1 MGISVTCWNSLRSAL
16 GPGARFL
23 GLILV
28 AAIACVGC
36 SSSSPPPAVEK
47 TQAAA
52 PPPPAPPPPPAA
64 KAKLAEL
71 KPIALDP
78 TGSATV
84 DLNVERNGKSGPIKV
99 AVSGAPEGVVIE
111 AVDIAEGKSAG
122 QLKVVASEKL
132 GDTELKAKAR
142 VTIKV
147 ADSEAEQPLEITVRK
162 VNRPSFLPVAESLLV
177 PGKTVTVDLNLERN
191 GFQGPL
197 KLSVSGLPAQI
208 TGQAPEV
215 AADKSAT
222 KLTLTAANAPD
233 GRHKVRVAATVYGR
247 PVAVEVPLVVDAS
260 PYRIQSFKVVA
271 VKPDEKTRVEV
282 PIERRSYQ
290 GPLSLEVS
298 GLPEGV
304 SIAPVKVPA
313 GGKTAVLEVVAGAS
327 AKEGVRSAQVTSVGG
342 DLTRKTPLVVRVS
355 HGEGFL
361 PEEITADPQLG
372 PLLRR
377 GSFGGRLTAK
387 SKQALLNAYGGT
399 AESEAA
405 VMRGLSWLAA
415 HQHEDGSWPLDSYDK
430 DITGCDCRTDAE
442 KKVIKSDTAGTAF
455 GLLPFLGAGVG
466 PGRSPEEPAELA
478 EYEEVVKRG
487 IEFLVSKQAISKE
500 PTKDG
505 ALDSNMYAHAVCT
518 IALCEA
524 YGLSAYGERG
534 DERLRIPAQRAIKYI
549 AQSQH
554 KEGGWRYS
562 PKQAGDMSATGWM
575 FLAIRSAQLSGIAL
589 ERTPLVRA
597 ERFVNSCAAGPEDSK
612 DSRYAYLPGAE
623 PRLSLSAAGLLTR
636 EYLGWKKDNADL
648 LVGCKYL
655 MENLPPESGTNLGAI
670 YYFYYATQVLHH
682 MEGADFDLWNYRM
695 REHLLRSQEKEGHKA
710 GSWNPQGTD
719 WGGAGGRL
727 YATSLALMTLE
738 VYYRHL
744 PLYRLVL
751 RTGGPS
757 REETAP

>member
-1 MGISVTCWNSLRSAL
+1 
-16 GPGARFL
+16 
-23 GLILV
+23 
-28 AAIACVGC
+28 
-36 SSSSPPPAVEK
+36 
-47 TQAAA
+47 
-52 PPPPAPPPPPAA
+52 
-64 KAKLAEL
+64 
-71 KPIALDP
+71 
-78 TGSATV
+78 
-84 DLNVERNGKSGPIKV
+84 
-99 AVSGAPEGVVIE
+99 
-111 AVDIAEGKSAG
+111 
-122 QLKVVASEKL
+122 
-132 GDTELKAKAR
+132 
-142 VTIKV
+142 
-147 ADSEAEQPLEITVRK
+147 
-162 VNRPSFLPVAESLLV
+162 
-177 PGKTVTVDLNLERN
+177 
-191 GFQGPL
+191 
-197 KLSVSGLPAQI
+197 
-208 TGQAPEV
+208 
-215 AADKSAT
+215 
-222 KLTLTAANAPD
+222 
-233 GRHKVRVAATVYGR
+233 
-247 PVAVEVPLVVDAS
+247 
-260 PYRIQSFKVVA
+260 
-271 VKPDEKTRVEV
+271 
-282 PIERRSYQ
+282 
-290 GPLSLEVS
+290 
-298 GLPEGV
+298 
-304 SIAPVKVPA
+304 
-313 GGKTAVLEVVAGAS
+313 
-327 AKEGVRSAQVTSVGG
+327 
-342 DLTRKTPLVVRVS
+342 
-355 HGEGFL
+355 
-361 PEEITADPQLG
+361 
-372 PLLRR
+372 LRR

-478 EYEEVVKRG
+478 EYEKVVKRG

-597 ERFVNSCAAGPEDSK
+597 ERFVNSCAAGPEDAK

-648 LVGCKYL
+648 LAGCKYL

-757 REETAP
+757 REETSP

>member
-1 MGISVTCWNSLRSAL
+1 MKVCVTCRDSLRSDLSACVRL
-16 GPGARFL
+16 V
-23 GLILV
+23 GLIVV
-28 AAIACVGC
+28 AAVACAGC
-36 SSSSPPPAVEK
+36 SSSSTPPTVEK
-47 TQAAA
+47 TQAVA

-71 KPIALDP
+71 KPVALDP
-78 TGSATV
+78 AGSATV
-84 DLNVERNGKSGPIKV
+84 DISVERNGKNGPIKV
-99 AVSGAPEGVVIE
+99 QVSGAPEGVAIE
-111 AVDIAEGKSAG
+111 PVEIAEGKSAG
-122 QLKVVASEKL
+122 QLKITASEKL
-132 GDTELKAKAR
+132 GDSELKATVR
-142 VTIKV
+142 VAIKV
-147 ADSEAEQPLEITVRK
+147 ADSEAEQPLAVTVHK
-162 VNRPSFLPVAESLLV
+162 VNRPTFLPVAETLLV

-197 KLSVSGLPAQI
+197 KLSLAGLPAQI
-208 TGQAPEV
+208 TGQTPDI

-222 KLTLTAANAPD
+222 RLTLTTASAPD

-247 PVAVEVPLVVDAS
+247 PVAVEVPIVVDAS
-260 PYRIQSFKVVA
+260 PYRVQSFKVVT
-271 VKPDEKTRVEV
+271 VKPDEKTRVEL

-290 GPLSLEVS
+290 GPLSLTVS

-304 SIAPVKVPA
+304 SVAPVKAPA
-313 GGKTAVLEVVAGAS
+313 GGKTAVLEVVTAAS
-327 AKEGVRSAQVTSVGG
+327 AKEGVRSAQVTATGG
-342 DLTRKTPLVVRVS
+342 DLIRKTPLVVRVS
-355 HGEGFL
+355 RGEGFL

-405 VMRGLSWLAA
+405 VMRGLRWLAA
-415 HQHEDGSWPLDSYDK
+415 HQREDGSWPLDSYDK
-430 DITGCDCRTDAE
+430 DIKGCDCRTDAE

-466 PGRSPEEPAELA
+466 PRRSPEEPAELA
-478 EYEEVVKRG
+478 DYEKVVKRG
-487 IEFLVSKQAISKE
+487 IEFLVQKQVFSRE

-505 ALDSNMYAHAVCT
+505 SLDGNMYAHAVCT

-549 AQSQH
+549 VQSQH
-554 KEGGWRYS
+554 KEGGWRYG
-562 PKQAGDMSATGWM
+562 PKQPGDMSATGWM

-589 ERTPLVRA
+589 ERTPLVHA
-597 ERFVNSCAAGPEDSK
+597 ERFVDSCAAGPEDAK
-612 DSRYAYLPGAE
+612 LSRYAYLPGAE
-623 PRLSLSAAGLLTR
+623 SRLSLSAAGLLTR

-648 LVGCKYL
+648 LAGCKYL

-682 MEGADFDLWNYRM
+682 MEGTDFDLWNYRM
-695 REHLLRSQEKEGHKA
+695 REHLIRSQEKDGHKD
-710 GSWNPQGTD
+710 GSWSPQATD
-719 WGGAGGRL
+719 WGSAGGRL

-751 RTGGPS
+751 RTSGGS
-757 REETAP
+757 REESAP